1 MLPAPR
7 AAVPGD
13 VCLLLEPAEDET
25 ARLGE
30 LQTYLQSLF
39 GGRAHEHV
47 HLTCQRFELREQQLL
62 PDVIQHLSTNLAA
75 IQPFPIIAS
84 SLVAMEHR
92 FWQLRLLRWQ
102 IQVSSD
108 VRRFARL
115 VEDGLEAA
123 GATPHFS
130 FASGWVPTLVTALE
144 AIPKVDLDRCPSEL
158 AFPQYLF
165 TGQRVVLSEI
175 VGQRQFKLLETIQLR
190 FR

>member
-39 GGRAHEHV
+39 GGRAHEHL

-75 IQPFPIIAS
+75 IQPFPISAS

-92 FWQLRLLRWQ
+92 SWQLRLLRWQ
-102 IQVSSD
+102 IQVSSA

-123 GATPHFS
+123 GVCRTFRLPLGGS
-130 FASGWVPTLVTALE
+130 RRWLQPLKE
-144 AIPKVDLDRCPSEL
+144 
-158 AFPQYLF
+158 FPRWIS
-165 TGQRVVLSEI
+165 TVVRVN
-175 VGQRQFKLLETIQLR
+175 
-190 FR
+190 